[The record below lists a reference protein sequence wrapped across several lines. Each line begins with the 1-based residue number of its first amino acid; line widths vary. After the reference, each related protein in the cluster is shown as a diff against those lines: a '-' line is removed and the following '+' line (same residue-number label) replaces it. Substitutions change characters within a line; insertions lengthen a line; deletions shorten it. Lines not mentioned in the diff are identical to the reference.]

1 MRIEPYWVLVSLSLR
16 ARADVFRSTSFKCIG
31 FDEGN
36 NCRLSYS
43 VKTNLTSPAGDKIES
58 RPFSRRRH
66 MTRTTRIYFFFFLS
80 YKLINPA
87 EVKKKKA
94 FFAREN
100 NKLSILVVVVQ
111 RRHREIVLF
120 SESSDR
126 REGPSSVLF
135 QDPERLA
142 SETRPAALQARFLP
156 VVLTAGAS
164 LPVRLFARTKLNKCQ
179 LKKLGRVDLLNVRTS
194 GTFLAPTPKA
204 YLALD
209 PLS

>member
-1 MRIEPYWVLVSLSLR
+1 M
-16 ARADVFRSTSFKCIG
+16 
-31 FDEGN
+31 
-36 NCRLSYS
+36 
-43 VKTNLTSPAGDKIES
+43 SPARDKIES

-66 MTRTTRIYFFFFLS
+66 TTRTTRIYFFFFLS

-87 EVKKKKA
+87 EVKKRKPFLHKKTT
-94 FFAREN
+94 N
-100 NKLSILVVVVQ
+100 WSILVVVIQ
-111 RRHREIVLF
+111 WRHRAIFLF

-142 SETRPAALQARFLP
+142 SETRPPALQARFLP

-194 GTFLAPTPKA
+194 GTFLAPPPKA